1 MKRYTLL
8 LLFGITIILVGVFAY
23 FAYQYA
29 VDSPYRISSTEAKH
43 LLQTKQIDLV
53 LDVRTDLERATL
65 GFYPNSIHIQSA
77 DLEKE
82 MPNRYPDKNIRILAY
97 CNTGHRA
104 RLATDKLH
112 KLGYVNAKY
121 ISSHYALLL

>member
-1 MKRYTLL
+1 M
-8 LLFGITIILVGVFAY
+8 ILVGVFAY

-29 VDSPYRISSTEAKH
+29 VESPYRITSTEAKQ

-53 LDVRTDLERATL
+53 LDVRTDLERSTM

-82 MPNRYPDKNIRILAY
+82 MPKQYPDKNIRILAY

-112 KLGYVNAKY
+112 KLGYTNAKY
-121 ISSHYALLL
+121 ISSQYTSLQ

>member
-1 MKRYTLL
+1 MKRSSLL
-8 LLFGITIILVGVFAY
+8 LIAGISIVLVGVFAY

-29 VDSPYRISSTEAKH
+29 VDSPFRISSEQGKQ

-65 GFYPNSIHIQSA
+65 GYYPGSVHIQSA

-82 MPNRYPDKNIRILAY
+82 MPKRYPDTNIRILAY
-97 CNTGHRA
+97 
-104 RLATDKLH
+104 
-112 KLGYVNAKY
+112 
-121 ISSHYALLL
+121 

>member
-1 MKRYTLL
+1 MKRSTLI
-8 LLFGITIILVGVFAY
+8 LFISIIFAIVGVFAY

-29 VDSPYRISSTEAKH
+29 VDSPFRISSAEAKR
-43 LLQTKQIDLV
+43 LLQSDQIDLV
-53 LDVRTDLERATL
+53 LDVRTDLERRTL
-65 GFYPNSIHIQSA
+65 GYYPGSVHIQSA

-82 MPNRYPDKNIRILAY
+82 MPKQYPDKNIHILAY

-104 RLATDKLH
+104 RMATDKLH

-121 ISSHYALLL
+121 ISSQYASLQ